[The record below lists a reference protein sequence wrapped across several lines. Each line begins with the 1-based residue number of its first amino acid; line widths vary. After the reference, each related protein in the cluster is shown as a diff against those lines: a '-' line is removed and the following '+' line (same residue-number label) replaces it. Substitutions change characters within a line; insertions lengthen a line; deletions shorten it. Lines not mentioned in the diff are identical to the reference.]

1 MGGKQVGS
9 KNRAKQRRR
18 RRLGILPLT
27 PLRQI
32 QSAFAEKYPS
42 LPFLSFAFIYAWV
55 CMTFPA
61 GEWAN
66 WQNLDSST
74 IKLLPVFSNV
84 PALIVFGAV
93 ILAAEQWNR
102 WLDSP
107 PFLLGSGLAG
117 SIGCI
122 LMMTAPFSEEKDV
135 LFLVGCMVADFGTA
149 PLTIALAR
157 IFARRG
163 PRTTLTF
170 VLLFMV
176 VGIAIWH
183 ICLSIPV
190 DYARTIYVL
199 LPLAASLPL
208 LASPKNSLYSCA
220 DKTTGETPPS
230 LGSILR
236 FTAVFAFF
244 TLLASFA
251 MSLSGGGIHLRSSYE
266 IAFFWAIVLASCL
279 AVMSLAWFRYKT
291 VERLYYTL
299 ALCEVAILVLTAFIG
314 YDEITT
320 FVFIAVLNTLF
331 DAISWSVIS
340 AAAYSATTRQLQIVA
355 IGRFAFPLG
364 SVIGWVIGQYVASFQ
379 ELSSNLALF
388 CGIGALLL
396 IIGFT
401 FVCTNHSLSDL
412 VSSSLAS
419 TDLDPSE
426 LNSSLAEAHLSYLSI
441 RTMQLANQF
450 ELTQRESE
458 LLSLMIEGRTNTD
471 IAQELFIS
479 ENTVKTHIK
488 HVYQKLGIR
497 SREELHALANSRDA
511 LQ

>member
-157 IFARRG
+157 A
-163 PRTTLTF
+163 
-170 VLLFMV
+170 
-176 VGIAIWH
+176 
-183 ICLSIPV
+183 
-190 DYARTIYVL
+190 
-199 LPLAASLPL
+199 
-208 LASPKNSLYSCA
+208 
-220 DKTTGETPPS
+220 
-230 LGSILR
+230 
-236 FTAVFAFF
+236 
-244 TLLASFA
+244 
-251 MSLSGGGIHLRSSYE
+251 
-266 IAFFWAIVLASCL
+266 
-279 AVMSLAWFRYKT
+279 
-291 VERLYYTL
+291 
-299 ALCEVAILVLTAFIG
+299 
-314 YDEITT
+314 
-320 FVFIAVLNTLF
+320 
-331 DAISWSVIS
+331 
-340 AAAYSATTRQLQIVA
+340 
-355 IGRFAFPLG
+355 
-364 SVIGWVIGQYVASFQ
+364 
-379 ELSSNLALF
+379 
-388 CGIGALLL
+388 
-396 IIGFT
+396 
-401 FVCTNHSLSDL
+401 
-412 VSSSLAS
+412 
-419 TDLDPSE
+419 
-426 LNSSLAEAHLSYLSI
+426 
-441 RTMQLANQF
+441 
-450 ELTQRESE
+450 
-458 LLSLMIEGRTNTD
+458 
-471 IAQELFIS
+471 
-479 ENTVKTHIK
+479 
-488 HVYQKLGIR
+488 
-497 SREELHALANSRDA
+497 
-511 LQ
+511 

>member
-176 VGIAIWH
+176 VGIAIWY

-331 DAISWSVIS
+331 DAISWSVKRCRLLGDHE
-340 AAAYSATTRQLQIVA
+340 AAANCSDWTFRLPAGQCHRLGNRPVRRVIPGTLVESSIVLWHWGPSAHYRLHLCVHQPQPL
-355 IGRFAFPLG
+355 RFGFL
-364 SVIGWVIGQYVASFQ
+364 
-379 ELSSNLALF
+379 LA
-388 CGIGALLL
+388 G
-396 IIGFT
+396 
-401 FVCTNHSLSDL
+401 
-412 VSSSLAS
+412 
-419 TDLDPSE
+419 
-426 LNSSLAEAHLSYLSI
+426 
-441 RTMQLANQF
+441 
-450 ELTQRESE
+450 
-458 LLSLMIEGRTNTD
+458 
-471 IAQELFIS
+471 
-479 ENTVKTHIK
+479 K
-488 HVYQKLGIR
+488 HRPRPVR
-497 SREELHALANSRDA
+497 A
-511 LQ
+511 

>member
-1 MGGKQVGS
+1 
-9 KNRAKQRRR
+9 
-18 RRLGILPLT
+18 
-27 PLRQI
+27 
-32 QSAFAEKYPS
+32 
-42 LPFLSFAFIYAWV
+42 
-55 CMTFPA
+55 MTFPA

-176 VGIAIWH
+176 VGIAIWY

-199 LPLAASLPL
+199 LPLAASLLFSHPRKIVSTP
-208 LASPKNSLYSCA
+208 APT
-220 DKTTGETPPS
+220 KTTGETPPS

-236 FTAVFAFF
+236 FTAVFAFPSLF
-244 TLLASFA
+244 LRSFA
-251 MSLSGGGIHLRSSYE
+251 MSLSGGIHWWSSYE
-266 IAFFWAIVLASCL
+266 IAFS
-279 AVMSLAWFRYKT
+279 
-291 VERLYYTL
+291 
-299 ALCEVAILVLTAFIG
+299 G
-314 YDEITT
+314 
-320 FVFIAVLNTLF
+320 
-331 DAISWSVIS
+331 
-340 AAAYSATTRQLQIVA
+340 
-355 IGRFAFPLG
+355 P
-364 SVIGWVIGQYVASFQ
+364 
-379 ELSSNLALF
+379 SS
-388 CGIGALLL
+388 
-396 IIGFT
+396 
-401 FVCTNHSLSDL
+401 
-412 VSSSLAS
+412 
-419 TDLDPSE
+419 
-426 LNSSLAEAHLSYLSI
+426 
-441 RTMQLANQF
+441 
-450 ELTQRESE
+450 
-458 LLSLMIEGRTNTD
+458 
-471 IAQELFIS
+471 
-479 ENTVKTHIK
+479 
-488 HVYQKLGIR
+488 
-497 SREELHALANSRDA
+497 
-511 LQ
+511 